1 MAKLHHHLA
10 VSTRRGHAGKRQ
22 DAVLVPKEPDMQ
34 RIVIT
39 AALVAGF
46 AGSALAESP
55 LAVPEAPFAST
66 KTRAEVQAELADFQR
81 GGVNPWS
88 TSYNP
93 LHAFRSSNTR
103 EAVTAEYVGSRNQVH
118 AMNGEDSGSQWLRMA
133 AQPSPAARTLA
144 SR

>member
-22 DAVLVPKEPDMQ
+22 DAVLVPNEPDMQ
-34 RIVIT
+34 RIIIT

-46 AGSALAESP
+46 VGSALAESP
-55 LAVPEAPFAST
+55 QAVPEAPFAST
-66 KTRAEVQAELADFQR
+66 KTSAEVQGELADFHR
-81 GGVNPWS
+81 AGVNPWS
-88 TSYNP
+88 TSYS
-93 LHAFRSSNTR
+93 LLDAFRSSNTR
-103 EAVTAEYVGSRNQVH
+103 EAVTAAYVGLRNQVH
-118 AMNGEDSGSQWLRMA
+118 AMYGEDSGSQGLRMA